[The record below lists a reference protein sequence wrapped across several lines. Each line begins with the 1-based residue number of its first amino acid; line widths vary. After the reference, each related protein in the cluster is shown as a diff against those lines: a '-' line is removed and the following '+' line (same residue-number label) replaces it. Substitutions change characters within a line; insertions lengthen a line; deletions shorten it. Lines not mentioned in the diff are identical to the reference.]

1 MLMSI
6 FPIRIDITINTGIN
20 TMTQWQATEPYNDLP
35 PLPPKQDVETK
46 TVLKLCIEARAAL
59 AELKQAGELIPNQT
73 ILMNIITL
81 LEAKDSSEIENIVTT
96 TNELFQHAQGHE
108 DQADHAT
115 KEALRYRT
123 ALYQGVQSIQER
135 PLNTRTAIEVCQT
148 IKGVDLDIRATT
160 GTALKNSY
168 TGTVIYTPPDGQE
181 TIRNLLSNLDQFLH
195 YNEDIDPLI
204 KMAIAHYQ
212 FEAIHPFVDGNG
224 RTGRI
229 LNILYL
235 MDQQLMTLP
244 ILYLSR
250 FIIQNKAKYYELLL
264 NVTTQENWQEWIL
277 FMLQAVKNSSEW
289 TIAKIKAIR
298 RLHEHSI
305 EYIKNHAE
313 KIYSRELVDVIFEQ
327 PYCRISNL
335 VEKGI
340 AKRQAASTY
349 LKKLVE
355 LGVLEETAVGKEKLF
370 LHPKLLYLVT
380 SNENQFSP
388 YSNS

>member
-1 MLMSI
+1 MSI
-6 FPIRIDITINTGIN
+6 FSISIDITINTK
-20 TMTQWQATEPYNDLP
+20 TQWQATEPYNDLP
-35 PLPPKQDVETK
+35 LLPPEQDVETK
-46 TVLKLCIEARAAL
+46 TVLKLCIEARATL
-59 AELKQAGELIPNQT
+59 AELKQASELIPNQT
-73 ILMNIITL
+73 ILINIIPL
-81 LEAKDSSEIENIVTT
+81 LEAKDSSKIENIVTT
-96 TNELFQHAQGHE
+96 TDKLFQHAQGHD

-115 KEALRYRT
+115 KEALRCQT
-123 ALYQGVQSIQER
+123 ALNKGMQSISER
-135 PLNTRTAIEVCQT
+135 PLNIRTAIEICQT

-168 TGTVIYTPPDGQE
+168 TGAVIYTPPDEQE

-235 MDQQLMTLP
+235 MDQQLLTLP

-250 FIIQNKAKYYELLL
+250 FIIQNKARYYELLL
-264 NVTTQENWQEWIL
+264 SVTTQENWQEWIL

-298 RLHEHSI
+298 QLHEHSI
-305 EYIKNHAE
+305 EYIKNRAE

-355 LGVLEETAVGKEKLF
+355 LGVLEEIAVGKEKLF

-388 YSNS
+388 YNNS

>member
-1 MLMSI
+1 MSI
-6 FPIRIDITINTGIN
+6 FSIRIDITINTGIN

-35 PLPPKQDVETK
+35 PLPPEQDVETK
-46 TVLKLCIEARAAL
+46 TVLKLCIEARATL

-73 ILMNIITL
+73 ILINIIPL

-96 TNELFQHAQGHE
+96 TDKLFQHAQGHD

-115 KEALRYRT
+115 KEALRCQT
-123 ALYQGVQSIQER
+123 ALNKGMQSISER
-135 PLNTRTAIEVCQT
+135 PLNIRTAIEICQT

-168 TGTVIYTPPDGQE
+168 TGTIIYTPPDGQE
-181 TIRNLLSNLDQFLH
+181 TIRNLLSNLDEFLH

-204 KMAIAHYQ
+204 KMAVAHYQ

-235 MDQQLMTLP
+235 MDQQLLTLP
-244 ILYLSR
+244 ILYLSH
-250 FIIQNKAKYYELLL
+250 FIIQNKARYYELLL

-289 TIAKIKAIR
+289 IIAKIKAIR
-298 RLHEHSI
+298 QLHEHSI
-305 EYIKNHAE
+305 EYIKNRAE

-355 LGVLEETAVGKEKLF
+355 LGVLEEISVGKEKLF
-370 LHPKLLYLVT
+370 LHPKLLHLIT

>member
-1 MLMSI
+1 MA
-6 FPIRIDITINTGIN
+6 G
-20 TMTQWQATEPYNDLP
+20 WQTTEPYNNLPTLP
-35 PLPPKQDVETK
+35 PEQDVETK
-46 TVLKLCIEARAAL
+46 AVLKLCIKARAAL
-59 AELKQAGELIPNQT
+59 AELKQAGELIQNQT
-73 ILMNIITL
+73 ILINIISL

-96 TNELFQHAQGHE
+96 TDKLFQHTHGHD
-108 DQADHAT
+108 DQANHAT

-135 PLNTRTAIEVCQT
+135 PLNTRITIEICQT

-168 TGTVIYTPPDGQE
+168 TGAVIYTPPDGQE

-204 KMAIAHYQ
+204 KMAVAHYQ

-229 LNILYL
+229 LNTLYL
-235 MDQQLMTLP
+235 MDQQLLTLP

-264 NVTTQENWQEWIL
+264 SVTTQSNWQEWIL

-289 TIAKIKAIR
+289 TIIKIKAIQH
-298 RLHEHSI
+298 LHEHSI
-305 EYIKNHAE
+305 EYIKSYAG
-313 KIYSRELVDVIFEQ
+313 KIYSRELIDVIFEH

-355 LGVLEETAVGKEKLF
+355 LEVLEEINSGKEKLF
-370 LHPKLLYLVT
+370 LHSKLLHLLK
-380 SNENQFSP
+380 NDQNQFNLYDSP
-388 YSNS
+388 

>member
-1 MLMSI
+1 MAAWQ
-6 FPIRIDITINTGIN
+6 PNT
-20 TMTQWQATEPYNDLP
+20 PYNDLP

-46 TVLKLCIEARAAL
+46 QVLKLCIEARAAL

-73 ILMNIITL
+73 ILINIIPL

-96 TNELFQHAQGHE
+96 TDKLFQHAQGN
-108 DQADHAT
+108 DDLADHAT

-123 ALYQGVQSIQER
+123 ALYKGVQSIKER
-135 PLNTRTAIEVCQT
+135 PLSSSTAIEICQT

-168 TGTVIYTPPDGQE
+168 TGEVIYTPPVGQDA
-181 TIRNLLSNLDQFLH
+181 IRNLLANLDSFLH
-195 YNEDIDPLI
+195 YNDELDPLI
-204 KMAIAHYQ
+204 KMAVAHYQ
-212 FEAIHPFVDGNG
+212 FEAIHPFIDGNG

-235 MDQQLMTLP
+235 MNCGLLTLP

-264 NVTTQENWQEWIL
+264 SVTTQENWQEWVL
-277 FMLQAVKNSSEW
+277 FMLQAVKNTSEW
-289 TIAKIKAIR
+289 SIAKIDSIR
-298 RLHEHSI
+298 QLHEHTI
-305 EYIKNHAE
+305 EYIKIHAD

-327 PYCRISNL
+327 PYSRISNL
-335 VEKGI
+335 VDKGI

-355 LGVLEETAVGKEKLF
+355 IGILEEMNMGKEKLF
-370 LHPKLLYLVT
+370 LHPKLLQLLT
-380 SNENQFSP
+380 SDDNSFMP
-388 YSNS
+388 YS

>member
-1 MLMSI
+1 
-6 FPIRIDITINTGIN
+6 
-20 TMTQWQATEPYNDLP
+20 MTQWQATEPYNDLP
-35 PLPPKQDVETK
+35 PLPPEQEVETK

-73 ILMNIITL
+73 ILINIIPL

-96 TNELFQHAQGHE
+96 TDKLFQHAQSHD

-135 PLNTRTAIEVCQT
+135 PLNTRTAIEICQM

-168 TGTVIYTPPDGQE
+168 TGSVIYTSPDGQE

-235 MDQQLMTLP
+235 MDQQLLTLP

-289 TIAKIKAIR
+289 TIAKIKAIQQ
-298 RLHEHSI
+298 LHEHSI

-335 VEKGI
+335 VDKDI

-355 LGVLEETAVGKEKLF
+355 LGVLEEIAVGKEKLF
-370 LHPKLLYLVT
+370 LHPKLLHLLT
-380 SNENQFSP
+380 SGENQFSL
-388 YSNS
+388 YGNQ

>member
-1 MLMSI
+1 MSI
-6 FPIRIDITINTGIN
+6 FSIRIDITINTGIN

-35 PLPPKQDVETK
+35 PLPPEQDVETK
-46 TVLKLCIEARAAL
+46 TVLKLCIEARATL

-73 ILMNIITL
+73 ILINIIPL

-96 TNELFQHAQGHE
+96 TDKLFQHAQGHD

-115 KEALRYRT
+115 KEALRCQT
-123 ALYQGVQSIQER
+123 ALNKGMQSISER
-135 PLNTRTAIEVCQT
+135 PLNIRTAIEICQT

-168 TGTVIYTPPDGQE
+168 TGAVIYTPPDGQE
-181 TIRNLLSNLDQFLH
+181 TIRNLLFNLDQFLH

-235 MDQQLMTLP
+235 MDQQLLTLP

-264 NVTTQENWQEWIL
+264 SVTTQENWQEWIL

-289 TIAKIKAIR
+289 TIAKIKAIQH
-298 RLHEHSI
+298 LHEHSI
-305 EYIKNHAE
+305 EYIKKHAE

-355 LGVLEETAVGKEKLF
+355 LGVLEEISVGKEKLF
-370 LHPKLLYLVT
+370 LHPKLLHLII

-388 YSNS
+388 YN

>member
-1 MLMSI
+1 MSI
-6 FPIRIDITINTGIN
+6 FSIRIDITINTGIN
-20 TMTQWQATEPYNDLP
+20 TMAQWQATEPYNDLP
-35 PLPPKQDVETK
+35 PLPPEQDVETK

-73 ILMNIITL
+73 ILINIIPL

-96 TNELFQHAQGHE
+96 TDKLFQHAQGPD
-108 DQADHAT
+108 DQADYAT

-135 PLNTRTAIEVCQT
+135 PLNTRTAIEICQT
-148 IKGVDLDIRATT
+148 IKGVDLDIRTTT

-168 TGTVIYTPPDGQE
+168 TGAVIYTPPDGQE

-204 KMAIAHYQ
+204 KMAVAHYQ

-235 MDQQLMTLP
+235 MDQQLLTLP

-264 NVTTQENWQEWIL
+264 SVTKQENWQEWIL

-355 LGVLEETAVGKEKLF
+355 LGVLEEIAVGKEKLF
-370 LHPKLLYLVT
+370 IHPKLLHLVT

>member
-1 MLMSI
+1 MSI
-6 FPIRIDITINTGIN
+6 FIGFIDITMQDKTMAAWQPNT
-20 TMTQWQATEPYNDLP
+20 PYNDLP

-46 TVLKLCIEARAAL
+46 QVLKLCIEARAAL

-73 ILMNIITL
+73 ILINIIPL

-96 TNELFQHAQGHE
+96 TDKLFQHAQGN
-108 DQADHAT
+108 DDLADHAT

-123 ALYQGVQSIQER
+123 ALYKGVQSIKER
-135 PLNTRTAIEVCQT
+135 PLSSSTAIEVCQT

-168 TGTVIYTPPDGQE
+168 TGEVIYTPPVGQDA
-181 TIRNLLSNLDQFLH
+181 IRNLLANLDSFLH
-195 YNEDIDPLI
+195 YNDELDPLI
-204 KMAIAHYQ
+204 KMAVAHYQ
-212 FEAIHPFVDGNG
+212 FEAIHPFIDGNG

-235 MDQQLMTLP
+235 MNCGLLTLP

-264 NVTTQENWQEWIL
+264 SVTTQENWQEWVL
-277 FMLQAVKNSSEW
+277 FMLQAVKNTSEW
-289 TIAKIKAIR
+289 TIAKIDRIR
-298 RLHEHSI
+298 QLHEYTI
-305 EYIKNHAE
+305 EYIKTHAD

-327 PYCRISNL
+327 PYSRISNL
-335 VEKGI
+335 VDKGI

-355 LGVLEETAVGKEKLF
+355 IGILEEMNIGKEKLF
-370 LHPKLLYLVT
+370 LHPKLLQLLT
-380 SNENQFSP
+380 SDDNSFMP
-388 YSNS
+388 YS

>member
-1 MLMSI
+1 
-6 FPIRIDITINTGIN
+6 
-20 TMTQWQATEPYNDLP
+20 MTAWQAASPYNELPVLP
-35 PLPPKQDVETK
+35 PMQDVETK

-73 ILMNIITL
+73 ILINIIPL

-96 TNELFQHAQGHE
+96 TDKLFQHAQGNE
-108 DQADHAT
+108 EQADHAT

-123 ALYQGVQSIQER
+123 ALYKGVQSIKDR
-135 PLNTRTAIEVCQT
+135 PLSTGTAIELCQT

-168 TGTVIYTPPDGQE
+168 TGEVIYTPPVGQD
-181 TIRNLLSNLDQFLH
+181 TIRNLLANWETFLH
-195 YNEDIDPLI
+195 YNDELDPLI

-212 FEAIHPFVDGNG
+212 FEAIHPFIDGNG

-235 MDQQLMTLP
+235 MDCQLLTLP

-264 NVTTQENWQEWIL
+264 SVTTQENWQEWVL
-277 FMLQAVKNSSEW
+277 FMLQAVKNTSEW
-289 TIAKIKAIR
+289 TIAKINSIR
-298 RLHEHSI
+298 QLHEHTI
-305 EYIKNHAE
+305 EYIKAHAD
-313 KIYSRELVDVIFEQ
+313 KVYSRELVDIIFEQ
-327 PYCRISNL
+327 PYSRISNL
-335 VEKGI
+335 VDRGI

-355 LGVLEETAVGKEKLF
+355 IGVLEEMNIGKEKLF
-370 LHPKLLYLVT
+370 LHPKLLQLLT
-380 SNENQFSP
+380 SDD
-388 YSNS
+388 NSFIRYG

>member
-1 MLMSI
+1 
-6 FPIRIDITINTGIN
+6 
-20 TMTQWQATEPYNDLP
+20 MTSWKANEPYNNLPILP
-35 PLPPKQDVETK
+35 PSQDVESK
-46 TVLKLCIEARAAL
+46 IVLKACIEARAAL

-73 ILMNIITL
+73 ILINIIPL

-96 TNELFQHAQGHE
+96 TDKLFQHAQGNE

-123 ALYQGVQSIQER
+123 ALYHGVNTIQQR
-135 PLNTRTAIEVCQT
+135 PLSTGTAIEICQT
-148 IKGVDLDIRATT
+148 IKGVDLGIRATT

-168 TGTVIYTPPDGQE
+168 TGEIIYTPPVGEDVIRGLLANWE
-181 TIRNLLSNLDQFLH
+181 TFLH
-195 YNEDIDPLI
+195 YHEDIDPLV

-212 FEAIHPFVDGNG
+212 FEAIHPFIDGNG

-235 MDQQLMTLP
+235 MDCKLLTLP

-250 FIIQNKAKYYELLL
+250 FIIMNKAKYYELLL
-264 NVTTQENWQEWIL
+264 AVTTQDNWQEWIL
-277 FMLQAVKNSSEW
+277 FMLQAVKNTSEW
-289 TIAKIKAIR
+289 TIAKINSIR
-298 RLHEHSI
+298 QLQDHTI
-305 EYIKNHAE
+305 EYIKIHAE

-327 PYCRISNL
+327 PYSRISNL
-335 VEKGI
+335 VDKGV

-355 LGVLEETAVGKEKLF
+355 IDVLEEITIGKEKLF
-370 LHPKLLYLVT
+370 LHPKLLQLLT
-380 SNENQFSP
+380 QDENTFEA
-388 YSNS
+388 YA

>member
-1 MLMSI
+1 MAAWQ
-6 FPIRIDITINTGIN
+6 PNT
-20 TMTQWQATEPYNDLP
+20 PYNDLP

-46 TVLKLCIEARAAL
+46 QVLKLCIEARAAL

-73 ILMNIITL
+73 ILINIIPL

-96 TNELFQHAQGHE
+96 TDKLFQHAQGN
-108 DQADHAT
+108 DDLADHAT

-123 ALYQGVQSIQER
+123 ALYKGVQSIKER
-135 PLNTRTAIEVCQT
+135 PLSSSTAIEVCQT

-168 TGTVIYTPPDGQE
+168 TGEVIYTPPVGQDA
-181 TIRNLLSNLDQFLH
+181 IRNLLANLDSFLH
-195 YNEDIDPLI
+195 YNDELDPLI
-204 KMAIAHYQ
+204 KMAVAHYQ
-212 FEAIHPFVDGNG
+212 FEAIHPFIDGNG

-235 MDQQLMTLP
+235 MNCGLLTLP

-264 NVTTQENWQEWIL
+264 SVTTHENWQEWVL
-277 FMLQAVKNSSEW
+277 FMLQAVKNTSEW
-289 TIAKIKAIR
+289 TIAKIDRIR
-298 RLHEHSI
+298 QLHEYTI
-305 EYIKNHAE
+305 EYIKTHAD

-327 PYCRISNL
+327 PYSRISNL
-335 VEKGI
+335 VDKGI

-355 LGVLEETAVGKEKLF
+355 IGILEEMNIGKEKLF
-370 LHPKLLYLVT
+370 LHPKLLQLLT
-380 SNENQFSP
+380 SDDNSFMP
-388 YSNS
+388 YS

>member
-1 MLMSI
+1 M
-6 FPIRIDITINTGIN
+6 GIN
-20 TMTQWQATEPYNDLP
+20 TLAGWQATEPYNDLP
-35 PLPPKQDVETK
+35 TLPPEQDVETK
-46 TVLKLCIEARAAL
+46 AVLKLCIEARAAL

-73 ILMNIITL
+73 ILINIIPL

-96 TNELFQHAQGHE
+96 TDKLFQHTHGHD

-115 KEALRYRT
+115 KEALRCQT
-123 ALYQGVQSIQER
+123 ALYKGMQSISEH
-135 PLNTRTAIEVCQT
+135 PLNTRTAIEICQT

-160 GTALKNSY
+160 GTALKNSC
-168 TGTVIYTPPDGQE
+168 TGAVIYTPPNGQE

-195 YNEDIDPLI
+195 YNEDIDPLV

-224 RTGRI
+224 RTGRT

-235 MDQQLMTLP
+235 LDQQLLTLP
-244 ILYLSR
+244 TLYLSR
-250 FIIQNKAKYYELLL
+250 FISQNKARYYELLL
-264 NVTTQENWQEWIL
+264 SVTTQENWQEWIL
-277 FMLQAVKNSSEW
+277 FILQAVKNSSEW
-289 TIAKIKAIR
+289 TIAKINAIR
-298 RLHEHSI
+298 QLHEHSI

-355 LGVLEETAVGKEKLF
+355 LGVLEEIAVGKEKLF
-370 LHPKLLYLVT
+370 LNLKLLHLLK
-380 SNENQFSP
+380 NDQNQFNLYNSP
-388 YSNS
+388 

>member
-6 FPIRIDITINTGIN
+6 FPIGIDITINIGIN
-20 TMTQWQATEPYNDLP
+20 TMIQWQATEPYNHLP
-35 PLPPKQDVETK
+35 PLPPEQDVETK

-73 ILMNIITL
+73 ILINIIPL

-96 TNELFQHAQGHE
+96 TDKLFQHAQGH
-108 DQADHAT
+108 DDHADHAT

-135 PLNTRTAIEVCQT
+135 PLNTLTAIEICQT
-148 IKGVDLDIRATT
+148 IKGVALDIRATT

-168 TGTVIYTPPDGQE
+168 TGAVIYTPPNGQE

-204 KMAIAHYQ
+204 KMAVAHYQ

-235 MDQQLMTLP
+235 MDQQLLTLP

-264 NVTTQENWQEWIL
+264 SVTTQENWQEWIL
-277 FMLQAVKNSSEW
+277 FILQAVKKSSEW

-298 RLHEHSI
+298 QLHEHSI

-355 LGVLEETAVGKEKLF
+355 LGVLEESAVGKEKLF
-370 LHPKLLYLVT
+370 LHPKLLHLLT
-380 SNENQFSP
+380 SDENQFSP
-388 YSNS
+388 YSNP

>member
-35 PLPPKQDVETK
+35 PLPPEQDVETK

-73 ILMNIITL
+73 ILINIIPL

-96 TNELFQHAQGHE
+96 TDKLFQHAQDHN

-123 ALYQGVQSIQER
+123 ALYQGVQSIHER
-135 PLNTRTAIEVCQT
+135 PLNTSTAIEICQT

-168 TGTVIYTPPDGQE
+168 TGAVIYTPPVGQE

-195 YNEDIDPLI
+195 YNENIDPLI

-235 MDQQLMTLP
+235 MDQQLLTLP

-289 TIAKIKAIR
+289 TIAKIKVIR
-298 RLHEHSI
+298 QLYEHSI
-305 EYIKNHAE
+305 EYIKNHAG

-335 VEKGI
+335 VDKGI

-355 LGVLEETAVGKEKLF
+355 LGVLEEIAVGKEKLF
-370 LHPKLLYLVT
+370 LHPKLLHLLT
-380 SNENQFSP
+380 SDENQFRL
-388 YSNS
+388 YGNQ